1 MCMSSAKVLNSSP
14 SQHEALCV
22 LAHLTRGHLSLKT
35 PLSDL
40 SPSFSLTLSL
50 YKLISLDTLSQGKHG
65 VSLTPHRIELSL
77 LLFADDLKVFATTVT
92 GLQNQLNT
100 LHQQPREFV

>member
-1 MCMSSAKVLNSSP
+1 MILVS
-14 SQHEALCV
+14 
-22 LAHLTRGHLSLKT
+22 LSL
-35 PLSDL
+35 
-40 SPSFSLTLSL
+40 SLCLFINSL
-50 YKLISLDTLSQGKHG
+50 AQDTLSQGKHG

-100 LHQQPREFV
+100 LHQQPGEFV

>member
-50 YKLISLDTLSQGKHG
+50 YKLISSRYTVPGQTRGL
-65 VSLTPHRIELSL
+65 PN
-77 LLFADDLKVFATTVT
+77 TTSDRTFPLAVC
-92 GLQNQLNT
+92 
-100 LHQQPREFV
+100 R